1 MTKVNFEKKN
11 WNPLTD
17 SEHRAKNFWRG
28 NPLTQSEHRAKKI
41 LEGKLLNQTRAEGK
55 KKFWR

>member
-17 SEHRAKNFWRG
+17 SEHRAKSFWRG
-28 NPLTQSEHRAKKI
+28 NPLTQSEHRAKKN
-41 LEGKLLNQTRAEGK
+41 LGGEAT
-55 KKFWR
+55 